1 MLSNFV
7 KMSPLNFKATF
18 KPNRNGPL
26 TIEVPGASFTDTP
39 GNMNIVDQPFKWYF
53 DNGAPTIGTVTEGY
67 DQDLDWL
74 GLTLPVKWTG
84 FKDRTGIEFYEVSV
98 GTSIGSDDL
107 IAWRNVGKDSSY
119 VFNQLNLAT
128 NTQYYT
134 NVRATDGVGN
144 RSDIASSDGFQ
155 VDFVPPTIESASV
168 EPETVLLLTENA
180 MLSYELSEAIESA
193 EINILS
199 EQTTSGQGFV
209 ASYDYNYSI
218 KDSKTIEIK
227 ISAPF
232 VGGDQLR
239 ITINNMKDKAGNTS
253 VKYEYKYSTSY
264 LGDFDMNGSI
274 DISDFNTF
282 SNAWQSQDI
291 SFELGPVNGQIPFY
305 MPELD
310 GIYDLEDGMV
320 FYYMWHWD
328 NDQLGKMLVNKNAK
342 QGEEIDISHTTD
354 RLNIEVPDRAHA
366 AEIIVNYPSAEM
378 KIKPIGPVGMQGINT
393 RLSKIDTVSGKI
405 LIHQILNGDDITFDL
420 NPYSQDESYIAI
432 SYEFVDQNN
441 NMISSGS
448 VDYKLK
454 PIPATFALKDNYP
467 NPFNPTTTIR
477 YDLPAAALVNI
488 VIYDITGRE
497 VARPL
502 STTQN
507 PGYHSVIWNSKNFN
521 GESVAAGIYF
531 YQIQT
536 KEFVQTKKMLLLK

>member
-1 MLSNFV
+1 
-7 KMSPLNFKATF
+7 
-18 KPNRNGPL
+18 
-26 TIEVPGASFTDTP
+26 
-39 GNMNIVDQPFKWYF
+39 
-53 DNGAPTIGTVTEGY
+53 
-67 DQDLDWL
+67 
-74 GLTLPVKWTG
+74 
-84 FKDRTGIEFYEVSV
+84 
-98 GTSIGSDDL
+98 
-107 IAWRNVGKDSSY
+107 
-119 VFNQLNLAT
+119 
-128 NTQYYT
+128 
-134 NVRATDGVGN
+134 
-144 RSDIASSDGFQ
+144 
-155 VDFVPPTIESASV
+155 
-168 EPETVLLLTENA
+168 
-180 MLSYELSEAIESA
+180 MLSYELSEPIESA
-193 EINILS
+193 EVSLVS
-199 EQTTSGQGFV
+199 EQTTSGQGF
-209 ASYDYNYSI
+209 AAPYDYNYSI

-291 SFELGPVNGQIPFY
+291 SFELGPVSGQIPFY

-354 RLNIEVPDRAHA
+354 RLNIEVPNRAHA
-366 AEIIVNYPSAEM
+366 AEIIVNYPSAEI
-378 KIKPIGPVGMQGINT
+378 KINPIGPVGMQGIKN

-420 NPYSQDESYIAI
+420 NPHSRDESNIAI

-467 NPFNPTTTIR
+467 NPFNPLTTIR
-477 YDLPAAALVNI
+477 YDLPTAALVNI

-507 PGYHSVIWNSKNFN
+507 AGYHSAIWNSKNFN